1 VISIVDYG
9 MGNLRSVSKAFETQG
24 FKVSVTSSPDDINK
38 ASGLVLPGVGAFGE
52 CMANLGRLGL
62 IEPIKD
68 YINSGRPFLGICLGF
83 QILFEDSEESPGVK
97 GLGLFKGRV
106 VRFPDFGKKR
116 IKVPQMGW
124 NTINFDSGSNVLNSI
139 PEGTWFYFVHSYYVD
154 PEENGLSII
163 TSNYGIEFTAAV
175 EKDNIFACQFHPE
188 KSGRFGLDLVKNFA
202 ELTTG
207 S

>member
-1 VISIVDYG
+1 MISIVDYG

-24 FKVSVTSSPDDINK
+24 FKVSVTSSPNDITE

-83 QILFEDSEESPGVK
+83 QILFEQSEESPGVS

-106 VRFPDFGKKR
+106 VRFPDFGEKR

-124 NTINFDSGSNVLNSI
+124 NTINFDSGSSVLNNI

-154 PEENGLSII
+154 PEKNGLNII
-163 TSNYGIEFTAAV
+163 TSKYGIEFAAAV
-175 EKDNIFACQFHPE
+175 EKENIFACQFHPE
-188 KSGRFGLDLVKNFA
+188 KSGRYGLVLVKNFA
-202 ELTTG
+202 ELTN